1 MVASQS
7 KVLDTN
13 EVFELPPYAEE
24 LIFDAASELTVS
36 VSHDNVTFY
45 ALEDT
50 RTSPISGTTDGNEL
64 YSITGPILQYI
75 KFNGACTLYYKV
87 SKR

>member
-1 MVASQS
+1 MISSQS

-13 EVFELPPYAEE
+13 DVFELPPYAEE

-36 VSHDNVTFY
+36 VSHDNVIFY
-45 ALEDT
+45 DLVEGQ
-50 RTSPISGTTDGNEL
+50 TSAISGTTGSNEL
-64 YSITGPILQYI
+64 YSIAGPVLQYI
-75 KFNGACTLYYKV
+75 KFSGACTLYYKV